1 MKQPGK
7 AVVWPANIDSAKTT
21 GQGRKV
27 SKNHSVH
34 TPKLQEMQTAA
45 NNLGLKFE
53 IVKASSRPDS
63 WWEKTGH
70 LIVDGS
76 GMGKKPLLLALAEEV
91 RRLRAGKLQQ

>member
-7 AVVWPANIDSAKTT
+7 AVVWPVNIDSVKTT

-34 TPKLQEMQTAA
+34 APKLQEMQTAA
-45 NNLGLKFE
+45 SSLGLKFE
-53 IVKASSRPDS
+53 IKASSRPDS

-70 LIVDGS
+70 LIIDRP
-76 GMGKKPLLLALAEEV
+76 GMNKRALLQALAEEI
-91 RRLRAGKLQQ
+91 RRLRAGKFQ

>member
-7 AVVWPANIDSAKTT
+7 AAVWPANIDSAKTA

-27 SKNHSVH
+27 SKNLSVH

-45 NNLGLKFE
+45 SNLGLKFE
-53 IVKASSRPDS
+53 MIKASSRPDL

-70 LIVDGS
+70 LVVDKS
-76 GMGKKPLLLALAEEV
+76 GMSKRALLLGLAEEI
-91 RRLRAGKLQQ
+91 RRLRAGKP